1 MRVTSGT
8 AWELLIYRL
17 PTQPSRVRVAVWRE
31 LRRLGALPLQ
41 QGVVAVPAVERFSER
56 VTEIEHRIET
66 EGGSSYRFAL
76 DNLDDTQN
84 GRLRA
89 EWNALREQEY
99 AEIVEECETK
109 FAKEIEFEIFR
120 GNLTSSEAEEIEAD
134 LDKIR
139 AWFARVGERDLF
151 GTANRSEAERA
162 IARCAE
168 LLEDFVE
175 RVYRAEEI
183 AGGPVLEPPLDL
195 PWGSVADAAGGP
207 HDVVSLD
214 RKRHGPEPV
223 EDTAE
228 PRSRKGKG
236 A

>member
-1 MRVTSGT
+1 MSVTSG
-8 AWELLIYRL
+8 WELLIYRL

-41 QGVVAVPAVERFSER
+41 QGVVALPAVERLRER
-56 VTEIEHRIET
+56 LTEIERRVES
-66 EGGSSYRFAL
+66 EGGISYRFAL
-76 DNLDDTQN
+76 SELDEAQTD
-84 GRLRA
+84 RLRA

-109 FAKEIEFEIFR
+109 FAKEVEFEIFR
-120 GNLTSSEAEEIEAD
+120 GNLTAGEAEEIEAD

-151 GTANRSEAERA
+151 AAANRPEAERA
-162 IARCAE
+162 IARCGE

-183 AGGPVLEPPLDL
+183 AGGPVLERPRDV
-195 PWGSVADAAGGP
+195 PWGSGEAASTGS
-207 HDVVSLD
+207 DEVVRLD
-214 RKRHGPEPV
+214 RKR
-223 EDTAE
+223 
-228 PRSRKGKG
+228 G
-236 A
+236 AGA

>member
-1 MRVTSGT
+1 
-8 AWELLIYRL
+8 
-17 PTQPSRVRVAVWRE
+17 VWRE

-56 VTEIEHRIET
+56 LTEIEHRIET

-76 DNLDDTQN
+76 DSLDDTQD

-120 GNLTSSEAEEIEAD
+120 GNLTVGEAEEIEAD
-134 LDKIR
+134 LDKLR

-151 GTANRSEAERA
+151 GAANRGEAERA
-162 IARCAE
+162 IVHCGE

-175 RVYRAEEI
+175 RVYRAEES
-183 AGGPVLEPPLDL
+183 AGGPVLERPLDV
-195 PWGSVADAAGGP
+195 PWGSVDDASTRSD
-207 HDVVSLD
+207 DVVPLD
-214 RKRHGPEPV
+214 RKRPSRGAGEP
-223 EDTAE
+223 ARRK
-228 PRSRKGKG
+228 RSEG